1 MNQQNLISGISK
13 TDRSDKSL
21 IQHPKPVINRFPFI
35 QYIYLGD
42 SLRPGNSVQTRCATL
57 SNIEFPTSAEQYSPK
72 ALKPCS
78 QSYSLKR
85 ETKYTSFFKDLR

>member
-42 SLRPGNSVQTRCATL
+42 SLPPKNTALTSMRASLEHSIPAVGLNSAARKPEAGFAILLTQEVGE
-57 SNIEFPTSAEQYSPK
+57 I
-72 ALKPCS
+72 LKF
-78 QSYSLKR
+78 L
-85 ETKYTSFFKDLR
+85 